1 MTGRT
6 PARANPEEVAR
17 LAREGMGRN
26 AVARH
31 LGVSRRAVDEAARAA
46 GVSWVRTSTEAATRA
61 RMADVRATLAG
72 DFADIADGAAER
84 LLDALERDEIDPHV
98 IRALANVAG
107 TSVDKLAVLADRLDA
122 DEGRGD
128 SLLDQLR
135 AGIDNWHQGLTE
147 QNTDDDNQIITSNSQ
162 EDQHDA

>member
-26 AVARH
+26 AVART
-31 LGVSRRAVDEAARAA
+31 LGVSRRAVDEAAKTA

-61 RMADVRATLAG
+61 RMADRRAELAD
-72 DFADIADGAAER
+72 DFSQIADGAAER
-84 LLDALERDEIDPHV
+84 LLDALDRDEIDPHV

-107 TSVDKLAVLADRLDA
+107 MSVDKLTALADRIDT
-122 DEGRGD
+122 EQD
-128 SLLDQLR
+128 SPDNLLDQLR
-135 AGIDNWHQGLTE
+135 RGIDSWNAGLTD
-147 QNTDDDNQIITSNSQ
+147 QTDQ
-162 EDQHDA
+162 DAVGGTA

>member
-46 GVSWVRTSTEAATRA
+46 GVSWVRSSTEAATKA
-61 RMADVRATLAG
+61 RMADRRAELLD
-72 DFADIADGAAER
+72 DFSQISDRAAER
-84 LLDALERDEIDPHV
+84 LLDALDADEIDPHV
-98 IRALANVAG
+98 LRALANVAG
-107 TSVDKLAVLADRLDA
+107 TSVDKLTALADRLTA
-122 DEGRGD
+122 DDGTGD
-128 SLLDQLR
+128 SLLDRLA
-135 AGIDNWHQGLTE
+135 AGFSEWAAHVEHLDHNQT
-147 QNTDDDNQIITSNSQ
+147 TDDIG
-162 EDQHDA
+162 DAA

>member
-17 LAREGMGRN
+17 LAADGLGRN

-46 GVSWVRTSTEAATRA
+46 GVSWVRTSTEAATKA
-61 RMADVRATLAG
+61 RVADVRATLAG

-84 LLDALERDEIDPHV
+84 LLDALERDDLDPHV
-98 IRALANVAG
+98 LRALANVAG
-107 TSVDKLAVLADRLDA
+107 TSVDMLTALADRLDA
-122 DEGRGD
+122 DENSPE
-128 SLLDQLR
+128 SLLDTMR
-135 AGIDNWHQGLTE
+135 AGFANWHAALADGLDDQDQT
-147 QNTDDDNQIITSNSQ
+147 NTDDIG
-162 EDQHDA
+162 DAA